1 MSPSGRGAIVF
12 RRRRAGGTGLA
23 GRLLVTIVPALLAVS
38 CSITD
43 PSSRSTAERELSR
56 NRQRWTSAG
65 IHDYEFDYQLL
76 CFCSA
81 EATKPVHI
89 TVRQDAIASVVRSD
103 DGLSAGTNYADW
115 PTVSGLFA
123 DVEARLGQGVG
134 RITVDYDPTYG
145 YPRAIV
151 VDVAVM
157 AVDDEY
163 SRTAGNLRPL
173 P

>member
-1 MSPSGRGAIVF
+1 VIATV
-12 RRRRAGGTGLA
+12 LA
-23 GRLLVTIVPALLAVS
+23 LATMS

-43 PSSRSTAERELSR
+43 PSSRSAAERELSR
-56 NRQRWTSAG
+56 NRQRWTSSG
-65 IHDYEFDYQLL
+65 VHDYEFDYQLL
-76 CFCSA
+76 CFCPT

-89 TVRQDAIASVVRSD
+89 KVRQDAIASVVRSD

-123 DVEARLGQGVG
+123 DVEARLDQGVG

-151 VDVAVM
+151 VDVAVT

-163 SRTAGNLRPL
+163 SRTASNLRPL